1 MLTIIARISL
11 IIAGWTSLGLAVA
24 GVVLPVL
31 PTTPFVLLA
40 ACCFAKSSPRFHQW
54 LLRQKYFGQM
64 IRDYQAYK
72 GIQKQTKV
80 RAISLIWLSMTIS
93 ALVIGKVW
101 LAAML
106 FTIAI
111 CVSLYLWRM
120 PNAPAPSQ
128 HIIQDVN

>member
-1 MLTIIARISL
+1 MLKTLARLSL
-11 IIAGWTSLGLAVA
+11 IVAGWVSLALAVA

-40 ACCFAKSSPRFHQW
+40 AGCFAKSSPRFHHW

-64 IRDYQAYK
+64 IRDYQAYR
-72 GIQKQTKV
+72 GIQKQTKI

-93 ALVIGKVW
+93 AVIIGKVW

-106 FTIAI
+106 FSIAI

-120 PNAPAPSQ
+120 PNAPSTTQQVLHDA
-128 HIIQDVN
+128 N

>member
-1 MLTIIARISL
+1 MLKTVVRISL
-11 IIAGWTSLGLAVA
+11 IVAGWVSLALAVA

-31 PTTPFVLLA
+31 PTTPFVLLSA
-40 ACCFAKSSPRFHQW
+40 GCFAKSSPRFHQW

-64 IRDYQAYK
+64 IRDYQAYR
-72 GIQKQTKV
+72 GIQKQTKI

-93 ALVIGKVW
+93 ALIIGKVW

-106 FTIAI
+106 FSIAI

-120 PNAPAPSQ
+120 PNAPTSSSQ
-128 HIIQDVN
+128 VIHEVN

>member
-1 MLTIIARISL
+1 MLKTLARLSL
-11 IIAGWTSLGLAVA
+11 LVAGWVSLALAVA

-31 PTTPFVLLA
+31 PTTPFVLLSA
-40 ACCFAKSSPRFHQW
+40 ACFAKSSPRFHQW

-64 IRDYQAYK
+64 IRDYQAYR
-72 GIQKQTKV
+72 GIQKQTKI

-93 ALVIGKVW
+93 ALIIGKVW

-106 FTIAI
+106 FSIAI

-120 PNAPAPSQ
+120 PNAPTPSSQ
-128 HIIQDVN
+128 VVHEVN

>member
-1 MLTIIARISL
+1 MLKTVVRISL
-11 IIAGWTSLGLAVA
+11 MIAGWVSLALAVA

-31 PTTPFVLLA
+31 PTTPFVLLSA
-40 ACCFAKSSPRFHQW
+40 GCFAKSSPRFHQW

-64 IRDYQAYK
+64 IRDYQAYR
-72 GIQKQTKV
+72 GIQKQTKI
-80 RAISLIWLSMTIS
+80 RAISLIWLSMTAS

-106 FTIAI
+106 FSIAI

-120 PNAPAPSQ
+120 PNAPSPSPQ
-128 HIIQDVN
+128 VIHEVN

>member
-1 MLTIIARISL
+1 MLKTLARLSL
-11 IIAGWTSLGLAVA
+11 IVAGWVSLALAVA

-31 PTTPFVLLA
+31 PTTPFVLLSA
-40 ACCFAKSSPRFHQW
+40 GCFAKSSPRFHQW

-72 GIQKQTKV
+72 GIQKQTKI

-93 ALVIGKVW
+93 ALIIGKVW

-106 FTIAI
+106 FSIAI

-120 PNAPAPSQ
+120 PTAPSSTQ
-128 HIIQDVN
+128 QVLHDVN